1 MISALKIWSQKQ
13 CQKMKNLLC
22 LKNLMKTSSRHQKD
36 DIFGKYEDKD
46 NSLCD
51 GSDKNKMDEDQHY
64 SRKRASLILGICCLM
79 ELINA
84 YKTL

>member
-1 MISALKIWSQKQ
+1 MSENEESTMSEKSDAE
-13 CQKMKNLLC
+13 
-22 LKNLMKTSSRHQKD
+22 TSSRHQKE
-36 DIFGKYEDKD
+36 DIFEKYEDKD

-51 GSDKNKMDEDQHY
+51 GSDTNKMDEDQHY
-64 SRKRASLILGICCLM
+64 SRKRASLILGIWWLM